1 MVISCILSCFII
13 RLITLNIFICFP
25 VTENLCTSRKT
36 TIRFA
41 VNPTTRMS
49 QKQQQTTNNKSGSVT
64 TGSRCDGME
73 DKSHEKQAI
82 GTRKHQET
90 QHIQDCGHGEGDR
103 LRFKVSVGMGK
114 KGRLSDF

>member
-1 MVISCILSCFII
+1 MHLELLHYSTDYFEHFYLLSGY
-13 RLITLNIFICFP
+13 R
-25 VTENLCTSRKT
+25 NLCTSRKT

-49 QKQQQTTNNKSGSVT
+49 QKQQQNKSGSVT

-82 GTRKHQET
+82 GTRKHQES
-90 QHIQDCGHGEGDR
+90 QHIQDCGQGEGDR
-103 LRFKVSVGMGK
+103 LRFKVSVGMGEE
-114 KGRLSDF
+114 RSCE